1 MQPHMNIDAIIKK
14 INSDDSPRVIA
25 FILYSEADIELVQL
39 LKDDIVWS
47 GLNEISG
54 ERFSIINFTPSKSH
68 MDRVRIGRKIDPDL
82 ISGMSDIEYNSTS
95 KHFFQNLFKDTII
108 FDNPEIDFPGMLYL
122 QGNQDDIL
130 DCFYIRFVGST
141 KAELFN
147 ELKAYISS
155 TKSALNNIQDQ
166 YLECFGNIYEVVK
179 GTVESKNYIFKLK
192 YRIKQIIPILKLV
205 KSLA

>member
-1 MQPHMNIDAIIKK
+1 MNIDALIKK
-14 INSDDSPRVIA
+14 IASEDSPRVIA

-54 ERFSIINFTPSKSH
+54 ERFSIINFTPSKKQINE
-68 MDRVRIGRKIDPDL
+68 VRKGRNIDPEL
-82 ISGMSDIEYNSTS
+82 ISRMSDIEYNSTS

-122 QGNQDDIL
+122 QGNQDEIL
-130 DCFYIRFVGST
+130 DCFFIRFVGST
-141 KAELFN
+141 KAELLK

-155 TKSALNNIQDQ
+155 TKAALDKIQDQ
-166 YLECFGNIYEVVK
+166 YLESFGNIYEVVK
-179 GTVESKNYIFKLK
+179 GTVESKNYIIKLK
-192 YRIKQIIPILKLV
+192 YQIKQIIPILKLV
-205 KSLA
+205 KTLA